1 MRRMP
6 DDDVRHTIRGIARHG
21 GVVLTVG
28 VVTLV
33 VSLILGLMYVFGWGF
48 FAQVTAPWR
57 GAAEKREQV
66 EGSGTYRIAAYDHF
80 FDLCAQVQ
88 SDEAS
93 IRNLRR
99 ELTSEPKPGDERA
112 MQINASITALENNR
126 AENINQYNA
135 DAAKKYTEGQ
145 FRSSGLPYR
154 LGLNTKE
161 TQCTSS
167 SPSPAHT

>member
-1 MRRMP
+1 MP
-6 DDDVRHTIRGIARHG
+6 DDVDYTMRDMARHG
-21 GVVLTVG
+21 GVVLKFG
-28 VVTLV
+28 VVVLV
-33 VSLILGLMYVFGWGF
+33 VGLVLGLMYVFGWGF
-48 FAQVTAPWR
+48 FAQTTAPWR
-57 GAAEKREQV
+57 GATEKRERV
-66 EGSGTYRIAAYDHF
+66 EGSGSYRIAAYNHF

-93 IRNLRR
+93 VRNLRR
-99 ELTSEPKPGDERA
+99 ELTSNPKPGDERA

-154 LGLNTKE
+154 LVLSTKE